1 MKIEDKLNAIISDSR
16 TKVEFQELDLDA
28 TAEVI
33 SYGDLMLP
41 QNLKVKLLWLLPRFS
56 SCYRSREVIY
66 IQRDLRFKNSIVRAA
81 SPSGNRD

>member
-41 QNLKVKLLWLLPRFS
+41 QNLKVKLLWLLPRFFKLLPIA
-56 SCYRSREVIY
+56 RSYIY
-66 IQRDLRFKNSIVRAA
+66 SKRFAI
-81 SPSGNRD
+81 